1 MIYLRCIRNLF
12 SKKKTPIF
20 FVQFCKKNS
29 LFCHVILKFRELCV
43 NYFNSRLDP
52 MTFKVDLTIC
62 ILCVSSCTSWTALA
76 GQRPTTGCYV
86 RGSSYTGCWSRLS
99 RGRKRWYIITSLDG
113 VNTYF
118 CNWNVYFYFGS
129 TVKPVL
135 SGPCVIRSLCY
146 LIYSFS
152 CPFDCFPMCFTMCN
166 STSCLFRHKM
176 SLPVHVVLDR
186 FHCISINFV

>member
-1 MIYLRCIRNLF
+1 MIYVRCIRNLF

-20 FVQFCKKNS
+20 FVQFCKKTHYS
-29 LFCHVILKFRELCV
+29 CHVILKLRELCV

-62 ILCVSSCTSWTALA
+62 RLCVSSCTSWTALA

-113 VNTYF
+113 VNTYIS
-118 CNWNVYFYFGS
+118 NWNVYFYFGS

-135 SGPCVIRSLCY
+135 SGTCVIRFPVLSDIFFFMPFWL
-146 LIYSFS
+146 FS
-152 CPFDCFPMCFTMCN
+152 YVFYN
-166 STSCLFRHKM
+166 
-176 SLPVHVVLDR
+176 V
-186 FHCISINFV
+186 